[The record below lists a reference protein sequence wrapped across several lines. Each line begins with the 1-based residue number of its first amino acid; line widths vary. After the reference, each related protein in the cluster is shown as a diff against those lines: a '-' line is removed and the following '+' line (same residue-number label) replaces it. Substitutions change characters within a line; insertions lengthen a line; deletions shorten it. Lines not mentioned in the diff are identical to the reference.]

1 MSAPGLIIL
10 LTIALTASVSA
21 ILLQRRRHRAR
32 MATHTGAL
40 LELAG
45 MHRSFATQQELAAV
59 GSLTAPFA
67 HTANNRLTV
76 ILSCLE
82 MIGDTTT
89 PSEDRL
95 KAVALADE
103 AARRLT
109 TDMNAL
115 LAAARRQPAQLRI
128 VELNSV
134 IAQASNIFSHL
145 PGPTIPVASR
155 VPAGIA
161 VQLDPERLQAA
172 VLHLLSFA
180 RRRGAAMVAL
190 TGTEVVV
197 ETRTADR
204 PMLRKGHYG
213 CLDFELVGATV
224 TDHLLRASRR
234 AGNVTDRL
242 LDPDGLELAAAESF
256 MLTVR
261 GQILVSDGPGSSAHI
276 TLYLPRAPAG

>member
-1 MSAPGLIIL
+1 MSAQGLIIL

-82 MIGDTTT
+82 MIGDTAT
-89 PSEDRL
+89 PPEDRL

-128 VELNSV
+128 VELELGDRAGEQYFLATARANDSCC
-134 IAQASNIFSHL
+134 IAGSSGNRSAARSRDDCRL
-145 PGPTIPVASR
+145 PCCICCR
-155 VPAGIA
+155 
-161 VQLDPERLQAA
+161 
-172 VLHLLSFA
+172 
-180 RRRGAAMVAL
+180 
-190 TGTEVVV
+190 
-197 ETRTADR
+197 
-204 PMLRKGHYG
+204 
-213 CLDFELVGATV
+213 
-224 TDHLLRASRR
+224 LRA
-234 AGNVTDRL
+234 
-242 LDPDGLELAAAESF
+242 AAARQWS
-256 MLTVR
+256 
-261 GQILVSDGPGSSAHI
+261 H
-276 TLYLPRAPAG
+276 